1 LGHKVHEVAKRA
13 DGVEFACFCGHSF
26 VRKWSSERKI
36 RHPWTCVFL
45 GHFVSTTGR
54 RFGLSEYMCR
64 NCGHPFLF
72 PVHGR

>member
-1 LGHKVHEVAKRA
+1 
-13 DGVEFACFCGHSF
+13 
-26 VRKWSSERKI
+26 VRKLSGERKI

-72 PVHGR
+72 PVTAADRCLRPATRTCYQ